1 VSVLETRRL
10 TRRFGG
16 VTAVDG
22 LDLTVAAGEVR
33 GLIGPNGSGK
43 STAINLVSG
52 ALRPTSGRVFVRG
65 EDVTGRTPEALF
77 RRGVART
84 FQTPRIVPT
93 LSALDNVLVAVL
105 TVARDELARAVAGG
119 RSARRRESAGRERAH
134 ELLELAGFRARAD
147 ADAGRLA
154 HGDKRR
160 LELARALARDPALLL
175 LDEPVAGMADA
186 EATELIAI
194 VQQVAQRGTAVVL
207 VEHNMRLVM
216 AVTSRITVLDF
227 GRVIADGTPAD
238 VRADRHVREAYL
250 GRAEA
255 RDDRAASPS
264 TADMDARRDA

>member
-1 VSVLETRRL
+1 VSVLVTRRL

-22 LDLTVAAGEVR
+22 LDLSVAAGEIR

-43 STAINLVSG
+43 STAINVVSG
-52 ALRPTSGRVFVRG
+52 ALRPTAGRVFVRG

-105 TVARDELARAVAGG
+105 TLSRDEIVRALAGG
-119 RSARRRESAGRERAH
+119 HAGRRREGVARERAH
-134 ELLELAGFRARAD
+134 ALLELTGLRARAD

-186 EATELIAI
+186 EATELIAV
-194 VQQVAQRGTAVVL
+194 VQQVARRGTAVVL

-238 VRADRHVREAYL
+238 VRADRQVREAYL

-255 RDDRAASPS
+255 RDDRGASPS
-264 TADMDARRDA
+264 SADLEARRDA